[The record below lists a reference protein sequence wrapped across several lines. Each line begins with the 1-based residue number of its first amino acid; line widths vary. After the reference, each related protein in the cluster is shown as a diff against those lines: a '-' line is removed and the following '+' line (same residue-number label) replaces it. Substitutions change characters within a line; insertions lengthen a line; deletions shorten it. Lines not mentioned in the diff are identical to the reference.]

1 MKTAGEAYSKWVELK
16 AREYDDAS
24 RSGSMRPSEV
34 VKPYEMLRLMD
45 VIYDAPFGPIDDELI
60 GSVYSDV
67 RLAAKEI
74 AEKRVAA

>member
-16 AREYDDAS
+16 AQEYDDAA
-24 RSGSMRPSEV
+24 RGGSMRPSEV
-34 VKPYEMLRLMD
+34 VKPYEMLHLMD

-60 GSVYSDV
+60 GLVYSDV
-67 RLAAKEI
+67 RVAAKTI